1 MSCANLQPECFQSF
15 SLENT
20 RFEKAKKEPKKD
32 SALRRF
38 GRDLTELAAQ
48 GAARVNA
55 EPLKAEMLKGRGGN
69 IGAVWLP
76 KAELLP
82 LRGSGGRF
90 AA

>member
-55 EPLKAEMLKGRGGN
+55 ETLKAEMLKWESRKHWGSL
-69 IGAVWLP
+69 A
-76 KAELLP
+76 AESRTLATAWQ
-82 LRGSGGRF
+82 RW
-90 AA
+90 